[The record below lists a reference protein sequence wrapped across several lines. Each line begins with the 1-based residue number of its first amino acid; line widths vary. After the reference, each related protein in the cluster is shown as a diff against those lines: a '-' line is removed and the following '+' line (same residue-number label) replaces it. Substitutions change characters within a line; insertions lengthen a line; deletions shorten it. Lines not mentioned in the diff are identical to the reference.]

1 MQRMDPNGDGI
12 VDEVEKR
19 AFARSTAKLRA
30 SNMKYKK
37 GFGAAL
43 ALLALAWIGNAV
55 LMMVIVNLSKV
66 GDSLFAHSR
75 VAPRRTYT

>member
-1 MQRMDPNGDGI
+1 MRRMDPNGDGI
-12 VDEVEKR
+12 VDEAEKL
-19 AFARSTAKLRA
+19 AFARSTAELRA
-30 SNMKYKK
+30 SHSKYKK
-37 GFGAAL
+37 GLGATL
-43 ALLALAWIGNAV
+43 ALLTLAWIGNAV

>member
-1 MQRMDPNGDGI
+1 MRRMDPNGDGVI
-12 VDEVEKR
+12 DEVEKR
-19 AFARSTAKLRA
+19 ALARSSAKLRA
-30 SNMKYKK
+30 SVMKYKK
-37 GFGAAL
+37 GLGVTL
-43 ALLALAWIGNAV
+43 ALLTLAWIGNAV